1 MDDSEH
7 KVDYSDYGRVLDS
20 ELIGAEESDIGSES
34 DGKTA
39 MLTVEMIA
47 FLSFFFLPY
56 PNFAPLSPNIT
67 CARGSHSFK
76 ITWYDKGS

>member
-7 KVDYSDYGRVLDS
+7 KVDDSDYGRVLDS
-20 ELIGAEESDIGSES
+20 ELIGEEESDIGSES

-47 FLSFFFLPY
+47 FLSFFFCPTPTLLLL
-56 PNFAPLSPNIT
+56 APILLGLGEATRSE
-67 CARGSHSFK
+67 
-76 ITWYDKGS
+76 

>member
-20 ELIGAEESDIGSES
+20 ELIGEEESDIGSES

-39 MLTVEMIA
+39 MLTVEM
-47 FLSFFFLPY
+47 
-56 PNFAPLSPNIT
+56 
-67 CARGSHSFK
+67 
-76 ITWYDKGS
+76 